1 MQVERGMPDG
11 DKKMKLYLFFVLMD
25 TMILLAYPIVF
36 VVSKLRRNTK
46 DKR

>member
-1 MQVERGMPDG
+1 MQVEWGVADG
-11 DKKMKLYLFFVLMD
+11 DKRMKLYLFFVLID

-46 DKR
+46 NKR